1 MELGVRHLR
10 VLRAIETAGSLT
22 RAAAELRL
30 PQAALSHQ
38 LRRIESTV
46 GGAIFA
52 RDHLG
57 VRATPLGQALLV
69 RARAVVTAFDELDRE
84 FHRGPARV
92 GQPFRI
98 DWQSADLL
106 GVLADALR
114 DVTPGKQLTGRADPW
129 QARLITKLVEDDVDA
144 VLLCDLA
151 TDIPPRDGVATAA
164 LITEPVF
171 VAVRDTHPFAD
182 ADEIRLADLA
192 GEPWILP
199 AGLDFLGSR
208 LRELCER
215 DGAPLRV
222 WVDVDAADVRED
234 LVAGGHG
241 VCPSRPVRP
250 GRRGIVVRP
259 LAGNPL
265 VLRHFLAWR
274 TSGEFA
280 VHASSVCAA
289 VIGGYRRRVAEDDA
303 FLLRPLW
310 SEHGL

>member
-1 MELGVRHLR
+1 VELGIRHLR
-10 VLRAIETAGSLT
+10 VLRSIEQNGSLT

-30 PQAALSHQ
+30 PQASLSHQ

-46 GGAIFA
+46 GGSIFE

-57 VRATPLGQALLV
+57 VRATPLGQALLG

-84 FHRGPARV
+84 FHRGPARAD
-92 GQPFRI
+92 QPFRI

-106 GVLADALR
+106 GGLADALR
-114 DVTPGKQLTGRADPW
+114 DIAPTKQLTGRADPW
-129 QARLITKLVEDDVDA
+129 QSRLLTKLVEDDVDA
-144 VLLCDLA
+144 ALLCDLSPQ
-151 TDIPPRDGVATAA
+151 IPRPDGIASAA
-164 LITEPVF
+164 LIAEPVF
-171 VAVRDTHPFAD
+171 VAVRSSHPFAD

-222 WVDVDAADVRED
+222 WVDVDAADIRAD

-241 VCPSRPVRP
+241 VSPSRPVRP
-250 GRRGIVVRP
+250 SRPGIVVKP

-274 TSGEFA
+274 TDGEFA
-280 VHASSVCAA
+280 VAAQRICAA
-289 VIGGYRRRVAEDDA
+289 MVDGYRRRVAADDG
-303 FLLRPLW
+303 FLWRAD
-310 SEHGL
+310 GL

>member
-10 VLRAIETAGSLT
+10 VLRAIEQAGSLT

-30 PQAALSHQ
+30 PQASLSHQ

-46 GGAIFA
+46 GGVIFE

-57 VRATPLGQALLV
+57 VRATPLGQALLG

-84 FHRGPARV
+84 FHRGPARA

-114 DVTPGKQLTGRADPW
+114 DITPTKQLTGRADPW

-144 VLLCDLA
+144 ALLCDLA
-151 TDIPPRDGVATAA
+151 AHIPPRDGIVTAS

-250 GRRGIVVRP
+250 GRRGIVVKP
-259 LAGNPL
+259 LAGTPL

-274 TSGEFA
+274 ADGEFA
-280 VHASSVCAA
+280 VHASPICAA
-289 VIGGYRRRVAEDDA
+289 VICGYRRRVAEDDA
-303 FLLRPLW
+303 FLLRPRW
-310 SEHGL
+310 SDHGL